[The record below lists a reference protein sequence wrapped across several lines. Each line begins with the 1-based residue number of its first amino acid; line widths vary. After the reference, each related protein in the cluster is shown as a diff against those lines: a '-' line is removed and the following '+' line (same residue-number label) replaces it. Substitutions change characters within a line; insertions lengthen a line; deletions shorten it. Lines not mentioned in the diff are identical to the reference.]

1 LSTQKKGRVCGR
13 HRHSRAEINLSN
25 GISNMF

>member
-1 LSTQKKGRVCGR
+1 LLEKKGRLCGR
-13 HRHSRAEINLSN
+13 HRHFSPEINLSN